1 MTPFEL
7 LARLAG
13 RWSGRGRGQYPTIK
27 PFEFAE
33 ETSFLPAPEYP
44 MLRYEQRAWLLP
56 GRESSHW
63 ELGLWRVVDGGEVEV
78 SNAQDSGRV
87 EVLRG
92 RAEADG
98 SGGVRVVLYSK
109 CIANDPRLVRTERV
123 LTVRGGVLQY
133 VTYMATTTTAA
144 PARIKHLEA
153 TLERVGDT

>member
-1 MTPFEL
+1 
-7 LARLAG
+7 
-13 RWSGRGRGQYPTIK
+13 
-27 PFEFAE
+27 
-33 ETSFLPAPEYP
+33 

-56 GRESSHW
+56 GRAASHW

-123 LTVRGGVLQY
+123 LSVSRGVLHY
-133 VTYMATTTTAA
+133 VTYMATTTTAV
-144 PARIKHLEA
+144 PARVKHLEA
-153 TLERVGDT
+153 TLERVGDA

>member
-13 RWSGRGRGQYPTIK
+13 RWSGRGLGQCPTIQ

-56 GRESSHW
+56 GRAASHW

-92 RAEADG
+92 RAEAEESD
-98 SGGVRVVLYSK
+98 GVRVLLYSK
-109 CIANDPRLVRTERV
+109 WIANDPRLVRTERV
-123 LTVRGGVLQY
+123 LTLSGCVLHY
-133 VTYMATTTTAA
+133 IKYMATTTTAA